1 MLNAVGDEV
10 RDRLDN
16 AMFVHTRALSTSHS
30 SMICS
35 IGRRPF
41 GADLPSTVP
50 PEYAGSMQTFRAA
63 RPSVPLGLRG
73 ESAAVGDHLA
83 LFYDT
88 DEEFAHALGFIETG
102 LRTTDHGIVF
112 GIPSDT
118 EHMLRVLGERGW
130 DVGRLMRE
138 GRLSVLRPEDTADAT
153 VAAVSRHFDEVLGRG
168 ETFIRFLGNAAV
180 GRPGW
185 PAADEFYKL
194 EAAVSA
200 ASLELPCVAIC
211 MFDLRT
217 QSAQTIVKAAFEG
230 HPMTIHRN
238 CIRENPLYVPRSAR
252 L

>member
-1 MLNAVGDEV
+1 
-10 RDRLDN
+10 
-16 AMFVHTRALSTSHS
+16 
-30 SMICS
+30 
-35 IGRRPF
+35 
-41 GADLPSTVP
+41 
-50 PEYAGSMQTFRAA
+50 MQTLGTD

-88 DEEFAHALGFIETG
+88 DEEFAGAVGFIETG
-102 LRTTDHGIVF
+102 LRATDHNILF

-118 EHMLRVLGERGW
+118 DRMLRVLVERQW
-130 DVGRLMRE
+130 DVARLMRE
-138 GRLSVLRPEDTADAT
+138 GRLSVLQPEATCDAT
-153 VAAVSRHFDEVLGRG
+153 VAAVARRFDEILANGA
-168 ETFIRFLGNAAV
+168 TLIRFLGNAAV
-180 GRPGW
+180 GREGW
-185 PAADEFYKL
+185 PGEEEFYKL

-217 QSAQTIVKAAFEG
+217 QSAQTILKAAFEG

-252 L
+252 T

>member
-1 MLNAVGDEV
+1 
-10 RDRLDN
+10 
-16 AMFVHTRALSTSHS
+16 
-30 SMICS
+30 
-35 IGRRPF
+35 
-41 GADLPSTVP
+41 
-50 PEYAGSMQTFRAA
+50 MQTSRAA

-73 ESAAVGDHLA
+73 ESVAVGDHLA

-138 GRLSVLRPEDTADAT
+138 GRLSVLRPE
-153 VAAVSRHFDEVLGRG
+153 
-168 ETFIRFLGNAAV
+168 
-180 GRPGW
+180 
-185 PAADEFYKL
+185 
-194 EAAVSA
+194 
-200 ASLELPCVAIC
+200 
-211 MFDLRT
+211 
-217 QSAQTIVKAAFEG
+217 AAFEG

>member
-1 MLNAVGDEV
+1 MVVD
-10 RDRLDN
+10 
-16 AMFVHTRALSTSHS
+16 
-30 SMICS
+30 MIRS
-35 IGRRPF
+35 IGSRRRSGPAF
-41 GADLPSTVP
+41 GSPAVP
-50 PEYAGSMQTFRAA
+50 PGYAVHMQISGTS

-73 ESAAVGDHLA
+73 ESVTAGDHLA
-83 LFYDT
+83 LLYDT

-102 LRTTDHGIVF
+102 LRTTDHGILF

-118 EHMLRVLGERGW
+118 ERMLRVLGGRGW
-130 DVGRLMRE
+130 DVGRLMDE
-138 GRLSVLRPEDTADAT
+138 GRLSVLRPEATADAT
-153 VAAVSRHFDEVLGRG
+153 VAAVSRHFDDVLNSGG
-168 ETFIRFLGNAAV
+168 TFIRFLGNAAV
-180 GRPGW
+180 GGPGW
-185 PAADEFYKL
+185 PAEDEFYKL

-200 ASLELPCVAIC
+200 GTLELPCVAIC